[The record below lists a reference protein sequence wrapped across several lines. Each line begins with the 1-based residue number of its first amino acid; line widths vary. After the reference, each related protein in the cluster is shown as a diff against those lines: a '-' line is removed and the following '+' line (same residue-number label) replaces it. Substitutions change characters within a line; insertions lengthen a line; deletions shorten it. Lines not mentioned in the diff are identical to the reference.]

1 MGACAC
7 GMQRAETQRMIQQS
21 TREFQ
26 RERQRERE
34 TLRVPSV
41 DTIPIDHTVPTPV
54 AYRTRV
60 RTYEI
65 RCVELWTRTSRSG
78 GRETLRDVSALTRAS
93 QLKVKHRVTRRDEAG
108 GRERHRSPPTRET
121 RERVRRQRPTYV
133 IRSPDQTHHSQTQS
147 RGRDSSCDVRGR
159 LMGVGRLSSRDTHN
173 A

>member
-93 QLKVKHRVTRRDEAG
+93 QLKVKHRVTTRRGGGSRATPVTADTRDERKGQASAAYICYTFTRPDTPLTDTVARPRFFLRRARATHG
-108 GRERHRSPPTRET
+108 GGATLVT
-121 RERVRRQRPTYV
+121 
-133 IRSPDQTHHSQTQS
+133 
-147 RGRDSSCDVRGR
+147 
-159 LMGVGRLSSRDTHN
+159 
-173 A
+173 